1 MCSRLTGQILDE
13 YVLSGKYQ
21 CLERGDDQFLT
32 AETWIIGTAWEVIA
46 LCLVIWITV
55 KHIRELHSVYIGNVF
70 AVLIKSHVF
79 YFAR

>member
-1 MCSRLTGQILDE
+1 MLDE